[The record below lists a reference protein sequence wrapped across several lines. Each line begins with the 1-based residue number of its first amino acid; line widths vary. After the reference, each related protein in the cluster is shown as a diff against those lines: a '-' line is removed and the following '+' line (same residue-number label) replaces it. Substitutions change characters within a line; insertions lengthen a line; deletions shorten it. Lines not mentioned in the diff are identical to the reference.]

1 MWRTRAANG
10 EVLRQSA
17 DDVLPD
23 EPLLD
28 DPLVEPDD
36 ESDEDVVD
44 GVDELVEFDEPDELE
59 LDVLLDDLLSV
70 L

>member
-10 EVLRQSA
+10 EVLCQSA
-17 DDVLPD
+17 DEVLLD

-44 GVDELVEFDEPDELE
+44 DVDELVEFDEPDELE
-59 LDVLLDDLLSV
+59 LDALLDDLLSV